1 MTRPHL
7 WCFGRTAPHWWS
19 FKVNTV
25 LTVQPS
31 VSKSPMWPRPD
42 SRAFCSEVA
51 DVATKSNGIQCHLIP
66 HPFVTLYV
74 SATQQI
80 ICYVIRKPRVTFQ
93 GAATSQIQCHVI
105 PATCYIA
112 GCCERDGWTDRDCAW
127 QHKLT
132 CLGCCFARQKPDLC
146 LQGWGDSKITC
157 LHRKIY
163 N

>member
-1 MTRPHL
+1 M
-7 WCFGRTAPHWWS
+7 
-19 FKVNTV
+19 NTV

-80 ICYVIRKPRVTFQ
+80 ICYVTESHVSHFRVLPPHKFSVMSSQRRVTLQ
-93 GAATSQIQCHVI
+93 GAANVMVGRTGTAH
-105 PATCYIA
+105 
-112 GCCERDGWTDRDCAW
+112 
-127 QHKLT
+127 
-132 CLGCCFARQKPDLC
+132 
-146 LQGWGDSKITC
+146 DSI
-157 LHRKIY
+157 